1 MCEHLLVYIVQFT
14 FIFTKTDNS
23 QIILQLQFAIGDLFL
38 VKNKIVNL
46 YTVGNYRVVFALKGE
61 VFTYE

>member
-1 MCEHLLVYIVQFT
+1 
-14 FIFTKTDNS
+14 
-23 QIILQLQFAIGDLFL
+23 LQLQFAIGDLFL

-46 YTVGNYRVVFALKGE
+46 YTVGNYRVVFALKRE

>member
-1 MCEHLLVYIVQFT
+1 
-14 FIFTKTDNS
+14 
-23 QIILQLQFAIGDLFL
+23 LQLQFAIGDLFL